1 MPSTTDFTA
10 PAVAETSTCSDS
22 EALTLDLPVVVYS
35 PESPLS
41 NPGKLIKEVFYDLY
55 RCRELI
61 WILFQRD
68 LKAQFRQS
76 YLGYVWL
83 FLPPVMITAVWL
95 FLSNQKVIAVGD
107 TGIPYPVF
115 VIVGSV
121 VWQTFVKLL
130 QSPLQA
136 FTQGKPVFTKLN
148 VPPEAFIAAGTAR
161 AVFEFLIYA
170 VVLIPVFFVFKI
182 TPPWTIVLIPIA
194 LLSLFALGTALGLLL
209 VPLGSLYSDVQQAV
223 PILMGFLM
231 YVAPV
236 VYPPPESGLASQVIA
251 WNPMTPI
258 LMGSRDFLT
267 TGSTEYL
274 GPMLMVLPFSCLVI
288 FLCLLALRVVMPHLV
303 ARMGM

>member
-1 MPSTTDFTA
+1 MPIETIEPS
-10 PAVAETSTCSDS
+10 PAVAEPESRSS
-22 EALTLDLPVVVYS
+22 RELPHVRYS
-35 PESPLS
+35 PDSPLA
-41 NPGKLIKEVFYDLY
+41 NPRKLVREIFYDLY

-83 FLPPVMITAVWL
+83 FLPPVMTTAVWL
-95 FLSNQKVIAVGD
+95 FLNSQKVIAISD
-107 TGIPYPVF
+107 TGMPYPMF
-115 VIVGSV
+115 VMIGSV

-136 FTQGKPVFTKLN
+136 FNAGKPVFMKLK

-161 AVFEFLIYA
+161 ATFEFLIYA
-170 VVLIPVFFVFKI
+170 IVLIPAFVVFKVV
-182 TPPWTIVLIPIA
+182 PPWTIVLIPIA
-194 LLSLFALGTALGLLL
+194 VLSLFALGTAFGLLL
-209 VPLGSLYSDVQQAV
+209 VPFGSLYSDVQQAV

-231 YVAPV
+231 YMAPV
-236 VYPPPESGLASQVIA
+236 VYPPPQSGLSSHIIA
-251 WNPMTPI
+251 WNPVTSI
-258 LMGSRDFLT
+258 LMGTRDFLM

-274 GPMLMVLPFSCLVI
+274 GPMLAVLPISCLVI
-288 FLCLLALRVVMPHLV
+288 FLSMLALRVVIPHLV